1 MEKISETRARQRVKI
16 TIDFEPQRLHFS
28 AILSVVYVHSK
39 LEWFA
44 NKMYSDC
51 ERSCEMSWPDQGTWL
66 HRRFRENLPR
76 ILRTIAIVRTKF
88 DMEFMYA
95 MFCSKQ
101 GGRSCANARR
111 TFTKKFGLRR
121 KFQAQTYAIL
131 SRY

>member
-1 MEKISETRARQRVKI
+1 MKHLSETRARQRVKI
-16 TIDFEPQRLHFS
+16 SEFPTIDFEPQRLHFF
-28 AILSVVYVHSK
+28 AISSLVYVHSK

-44 NKMYSDC
+44 KKMYSDC

-101 GGRSCANARR
+101 GGRSCVNVRR
-111 TFTKKFGLRR
+111 AFTKKFGLGR
-121 KFQAQTYAIL
+121 KF
-131 SRY
+131 